1 MGTGSVGTW
10 LAASKNVLELRRP
23 MPSSWLTGPESG
35 GVLSRRVS
43 QYAGLQKA
51 SQVVRV
57 GPSEQLLEG
66 LWVLGMEFMAF
77 SMHGRRDLYSY
88 STCFLEQK

>member
-1 MGTGSVGTW
+1 MGTGCVGTW
-10 LAASKNVLELRRP
+10 LAASKNVPALRRP
-23 MPSSWLTGPESG
+23 MRSSWLTGLASG

-43 QYAGLQKA
+43 QCAGLAKA

-57 GPSEQLLEG
+57 GASEQPLEV
-66 LWVLGMEFMAF
+66 LWVLGMEFKTS
-77 SMHGRRDLYSY
+77 SMHGKRDLYSY